1 MQTVD
6 DGTICH
12 GCASDGKVPHE
23 TTIKRNCRRFIK
35 QIAKVA
41 MKVSRPRQCF
51 NVSLTRVQPLR
62 QLWN

>member
-12 GCASDGKVPHE
+12 GSASDEKAPHE
-23 TTIKRNCRRFIK
+23 TTIKRNYRRFIK

-41 MKVSRPRQCF
+41 MKVLRPRQCF
-51 NVSLTRVQPLR
+51 NVALRGVQPLR